1 MSAVLVAVGAFLL
14 WGLMLGWRPLWFK
27 ITFIKWLIR
36 SEVRKV
42 ATETFWIHWYG
53 AYSVDP
59 KHLVY
64 WICVQTDK
72 ERDRLI
78 TDNALHVRLRAV
90 LDRVNYPA
98 SARGHV
104 HMGFEC
110 QETVDRESGG
120 SWQLH
125 WK

>member
-1 MSAVLVAVGAFLL
+1 MSAVLVAFGTFLL
-14 WGLMLGWRPLWFK
+14 WGLILGWRPLWFK
-27 ITFIKWLIR
+27 ITFIKWLIWL
-36 SEVRKV
+36 EVRKL
-42 ATETFWIHWYG
+42 ATERFWIHWYG

-64 WICVQTDK
+64 WICVQTDN

-78 TDNALHVRLRAV
+78 LDKALYVRLRAI

-98 SARGHV
+98 TSRSQV
-104 HMGFEC
+104 HIGFESK
-110 QETVDRESGG
+110 ETVDRDSGG
-120 SWQLH
+120 SWHLH